1 MASALDASSLAEDLL
16 CPICLSLFRDPRMLE
31 CGHSFC
37 AACLEPCVPKGQ
49 GRGLCPECRHPFALR
64 RVATNWALC
73 SLAEKARLLK
83 LDEGAQPGGKGSG
96 WSICLEHE
104 EPLKLFCS
112 QDEGPVC
119 VICRDLPQHRGHDF
133 LPIKNAVQ
141 KYQDK
146 LKASLVPLKDNLNS
160 VTEDQRRQQENIAEL
175 ESYTQDLLGYITE
188 EFEVLHQI
196 LQEKEQGMKETVGRL
211 KEENREEMEERLKE
225 LDEEVTFRSETL
237 SMARVGLDTS
247 DHTAFLRGIKELM
260 RRRISQATV
269 RRRKRMV
276 QVTKGPAAM
285 KMIRLMKMKMWLMA
299 RRRKEMK
306 MMLMARR
313 RRRKMKMGISLLWT
327 QLSRN
332 SRNRWTLRP
341 GRKCWGPSKQTQS
354 MMDLSRG
361 TDDHLGCICA
371 DDPSPQRFGFRGK
384 AAIYFEGGDLV
395 ESEATRIQPL

>member
-141 KYQDK
+141 KYQ
-146 LKASLVPLKDNLNS
+146 
-160 VTEDQRRQQENIAEL
+160 
-175 ESYTQDLLGYITE
+175 
-188 EFEVLHQI
+188 
-196 LQEKEQGMKETVGRL
+196 
-211 KEENREEMEERLKE
+211 
-225 LDEEVTFRSETL
+225 
-237 SMARVGLDTS
+237 
-247 DHTAFLRGIKELM
+247 GIKELM